1 VINQSEVS
9 RHPEADAARG
19 PTLSTFTVIAFTA
32 LYMMMTVDRQIVSL
46 TLESIKKDLVLSD
59 TVMALIAGFGFSLF
73 HTLLGFPAARWGD
86 RGDRRTIIAIAVA
99 LWSGMTLVCGLV
111 QNAIQLALARIG
123 VGVGESSLPI
133 LHSILADSSTIATR
147 GKVMSMFVIGSPL
160 AALLAYPVLGWVD
173 HHFGWRAAFIVA
185 GVPGL
190 LIGLVIY
197 IVYRDHARIAD
208 RQQNKSAPPLKEVLR
223 FVFRQPSF
231 VLCAAGYTVSQF
243 GILGFTTWTP
253 AFLRRVHDLN
263 AAEVGAWLGIVTG
276 ILGIIGGVT
285 SAIALTRSN
294 KFGNR
299 WKLLLPAI
307 ATLSIAPFIIVAA
320 LNQSVTIVV
329 LCTGCVAFM
338 VAFKFGAVLAVNQS
352 VVKPRMRSLASSIQG
367 FTASIIAVGGGPLFV
382 GALNDALMPRLG
394 DQAIRYSLTAC
405 ACFTLLGG
413 ALLMWGA
420 RYIEADIK
428 RAST

>member
-1 VINQSEVS
+1 VIHRDLAEPAS
-9 RHPEADAARG
+9 PDIDRG
-19 PTLSTFTVIAFTA
+19 RALSTFTVIAFTA

-46 TLESIKKDLVLSD
+46 TLESIKKDLLLSD

-99 LWSGMTLVCGLV
+99 LWSGMTLVCGFV
-111 QNAIQLALARIG
+111 TNAIQLALARIG

-133 LHSILADSSTIATR
+133 LHSILADSSTNATR
-147 GKVMSMFVIGSPL
+147 GRVMSMFVLGSPL

-185 GVPGL
+185 GIPGL
-190 LIGLVIY
+190 LIGLAIY
-197 IVYRDHARIAD
+197 VVYRDHARIAD
-208 RQQNKSAPPLKEVLR
+208 RLQKRAAPPVKDVLA

-253 AFLRRVHDLN
+253 AFLRRIHELN
-263 AAEVGAWLGIVTG
+263 AAQVGASLGIATG
-276 ILGIIGGVT
+276 ILGIIGGVA
-285 SAIALTRSN
+285 SAIALTRTN
-294 KFGNR
+294 KLGDR
-299 WKLLLPAI
+299 WKLLLPGG
-307 ATLSIAPFIIVAA
+307 ATLLIAPFILIAA
-320 LNQSVTIVV
+320 LNPSVAIVV
-329 LCTGCVAFM
+329 LCTGLVAFM
-338 VAFKFGAVLAVNQS
+338 VAFKFGAVLAVNQT

-367 FTASIIAVGGGPLFV
+367 FCASIIAVGGGPLFV
-382 GALNDALMPRLG
+382 GALNDALTPSLG
-394 DQAIRYSLTAC
+394 EQAIRYSLGAC

-413 ALLMWGA
+413 GMLLYGS
-420 RYIEADIK
+420 RFIEADIR
-428 RAST
+428 RASE